1 MISSRLWFATLLA
14 LSWPLVVLAQT
25 ESTSES
31 SGPSGPVTPGA
42 GAGTGAGTTPTSPAN
57 PPSSSFSSTIPSTGS
72 SSAFGSES
80 GSSGGGSLFDIFS
93 SGGARTT
100 ETPSPNGAQSMPQ
113 EAPPSFTLPGFYGQG
128 STTFFGGSGR
138 LARPVFEMGLSFSI
152 GYDDNIFQ
160 TPSETFGFGGAQFV
174 DPNTPG
180 AVKVEGEDPSVRIVG
195 YRRVFDG
202 QFTRLVPIFETQ
214 PGTPDTFSVEP
225 IEPDKRTGSFLTRS
239 NLSLEIQRFTR
250 RSLFTLDFSGGRT
263 FYWDKDEDPIDYN
276 ANFSAAYQ
284 YRFSPRLQTTFQVNA
299 AYLSQPD
306 LSRINTPERPTRG
319 DTINTLARGDLTYR
333 FTPRISAT
341 TTASYAGLIYTDKAE
356 EVGNYDQWT
365 LGLEG
370 RYLWKPRWTL
380 LAEVRHTAT
389 IYEFSPQL
397 DATTEYLLVGSEF
410 ILSSRLSGTLKMG
423 VNYKTF
429 DVGGDQLGP
438 YVESSV
444 SYRSTARST
453 VSWTNRFGFEE
464 AGSPDDE
471 RMVYRSSIGYTY
483 AFTPRLRGFASI
495 NLLHEITTNK
505 VNDTEFAQD
514 TFDSNIGLDYQL
526 TKRFGLNA
534 SYAFT
539 ITNSNTGTSDYYR
552 NRVYFGGQISF

>member
-14 LSWPLVVLAQT
+14 LALPLAVPAQT
-25 ESTSES
+25 ESTSGSSGS
-31 SGPSGPVTPGA
+31 SGPATPGA

-57 PPSSSFSSTIPSTGS
+57 PPSSAFSSTIPSTGS

-80 GSSGGGSLFDIFS
+80 GGGSLFDVFS

-100 ETPSPNGAQSMPQ
+100 ETPSLNGASAMPQ
-113 EAPPSFTLPGFYGQG
+113 EAPPTFTLPGFYGQG

-138 LARPVFEMGLSFSI
+138 LAQPSFEMGLSFSI

-174 DPNTPG
+174 DEGTPG
-180 AVKVEGEDPSVRIVG
+180 AVRVEGEEPSVRIVG
-195 YRRVFDG
+195 YRRVFEPDG
-202 QFTRLVPIFETQ
+202 NFTRLVPIFETQ
-214 PGTPDTFSVEP
+214 PGTPDTFELEP
-225 IEPDKRTGSFLTRS
+225 TPADERVGSFLTRS
-239 NLSLEIQRFTR
+239 NLSLQMQSFTR

-263 FYWDKDEDPIDYN
+263 YYWEKDEDPIDYN
-276 ANFSAAYQ
+276 ANLSAAYQ
-284 YRFSPRLQTTFQVNA
+284 YRITPRLQTTAQMNI

-319 DTINTLARGDLTYR
+319 DTINLLGRADLLYR
-333 FTPRISAT
+333 ITPRTSST
-341 TTASYAGLIYTDKAE
+341 LTASYAGLRYTDKAE
-356 EVGNYDQWT
+356 QVGDYDQWT

-380 LAEVRHTAT
+380 LAEVRHTITAYPT
-389 IYEFSPQL
+389 NPQL
-397 DATTEYLLVGSEF
+397 DAATEYLLVGSEF
-410 ILSSRLSGTLKMG
+410 ILSRRLTGSLRMG
-423 VNYKTF
+423 LNYKTY
-429 DVGGDQLGP
+429 DAGGDQLGP

-453 VSWTNRFGFEE
+453 VTWTNRFGFEE
-464 AGSPDDE
+464 SASPDDE
-471 RMVYRSSIGYTY
+471 RMVYRSTIGYTY
-483 AFTPRLRGFASI
+483 AFTPRLRGFATI
-495 NLLHEITTNK
+495 NLLHEITSSK
-505 VNDTEFAQD
+505 SSGSDFAQD
-514 TFDSNIGLDYQL
+514 TFDSNIGLDYQV

-552 NRVYFGGQISF
+552 NRIYFGGQISF